1 MPALSEL
8 VPANF
13 SAVVRLMKPKPYE
26 SSIIPTTTPP
36 APVHREGFT
45 TSQLIVIGHSSSSR
59 EAAFYALDRRKSEQN
74 CSLHSAI
81 AKLLTPLRNLGAP
94 ARPFPQ
100 LDEERARHP
109 EARVLHLG
117 RAPRRIARVS
127 KDGHKRDRASG
138 HPSRRRFAP
147 PQDEVCGF
155 RPIRLVSWNRSTIRE
170 MPPVFGA

>member
-1 MPALSEL
+1 MTALSEL

-59 EAAFYALDRRKSEQN
+59 EAAFYALDRRKSEHN

-81 AKLLTPLRNLGAP
+81 SVRQRGLSLNYSSTCASEVRLISPHRATSSGGA
-94 ARPFPQ
+94 RT
-100 LDEERARHP
+100 
-109 EARVLHLG
+109 
-117 RAPRRIARVS
+117 S
-127 KDGHKRDRASG
+127 S
-138 HPSRRRFAP
+138 
-147 PQDEVCGF
+147 
-155 RPIRLVSWNRSTIRE
+155 
-170 MPPVFGA
+170 